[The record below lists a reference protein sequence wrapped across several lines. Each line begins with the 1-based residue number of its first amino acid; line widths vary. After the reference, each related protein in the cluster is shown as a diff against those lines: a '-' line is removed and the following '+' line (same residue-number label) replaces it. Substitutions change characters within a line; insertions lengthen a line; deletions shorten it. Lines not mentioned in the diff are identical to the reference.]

1 MLNLIQYVESNF
13 MRNLN
18 GRTFVEFILPWNF
31 SSTKIR
37 LDTTWIRSYK
47 PTLIF
52 VLYLVSLT
60 RPLVLSTSLSTPSI
74 LFSRSCLSESYCVL
88 VTNSLV
94 LGILVSIALA
104 LLTNWLYTVFL
115 TTSLSNTLLISLLRT
130 LGTLLIYLL
139 LFLTSQI
146 CFWYQCRC
154 TNACCPFQIGRHCI
168 VRWSNRTFVF
178 PPDCSY
184 GSGKY
189 QIIFIQY
196 LSYYSSYWM
205 NYYSPST
212 WNIVCHLCS
221 SLLFQSRILF
231 DISFANLFNTM
242 FRHFLHRWDH

>member
-1 MLNLIQYVESNF
+1 MFFLFCLGISCKLNTFWLGAYDIKNNIPILRWVYWIRFDVNLVILINAKFRLSFCIKFDNLMNLIQYVESNF

-189 QIIFIQY
+189 
-196 LSYYSSYWM
+196 
-205 NYYSPST
+205 
-212 WNIVCHLCS
+212 
-221 SLLFQSRILF
+221 
-231 DISFANLFNTM
+231 
-242 FRHFLHRWDH
+242 